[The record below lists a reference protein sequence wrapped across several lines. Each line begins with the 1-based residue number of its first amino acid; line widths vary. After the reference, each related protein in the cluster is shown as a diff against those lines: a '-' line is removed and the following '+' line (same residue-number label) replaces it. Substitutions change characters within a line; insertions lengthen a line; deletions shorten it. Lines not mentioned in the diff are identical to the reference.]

1 MISTKT
7 KSPALSGALEEK
19 LAAALAGLRSHATEA
34 TLTGMARYAIPSD
47 KALGVSMTDMKA
59 IAKSLG
65 RDHQLA
71 AALWATG
78 IYEARMLATLVDV
91 PAQVSSDQMESWA
104 LDFDNWAICDTAC
117 FALFD
122 RTSHAWPKV
131 ESWAGREEEFVK
143 RGAFALLASLT
154 VHDKKADDER
164 YLRGLVLIEREAT
177 DGRNFVKKAINW
189 ALRSIGKRGPAL
201 NRAAVEVSRRLA
213 SSSESAARWVGKD
226 ALREL
231 TGPAVSRRL
240 EAKSAVVSAD

>member
-1 MISTKT
+1 MISTKS
-7 KSPALSGALEEK
+7 KSPVLSGALEVK
-19 LAAALAGLRSHATEA
+19 LAAALEGLRQHATEA

-47 KALGVSMTDMKA
+47 KALGVSMTDMKG
-59 IAKSLG
+59 IAKTLG

-91 PAQVSSDQMESWA
+91 PAQVSADQMESWA

-122 RTSHAWPKV
+122 RTPHAWPKV

-189 ALRSIGKRGPAL
+189 ALRSIGKRGPTL
-201 NRAAVEVSRRLA
+201 NRAAIEVSRRLA
-213 SSSESAARWVGKD
+213 ASSESAARWVGKD

-240 EAKSAVVSAD
+240 EARSAVRGPA